1 MAIYLKGSIQ
11 YTPVVEQINRK
22 FAVRKKTCAASVK
35 VGPVITESNPWMG
48 GATKTEPR
56 CGIEGARKNY
66 FVFRE
71 NARSSAIS
79 EAESTARTIFAQ
91 ANAWVNAAKKDLSAI
106 SINQHVMDQ
115 VFENPKVRY
124 DNLLRGEGYTYY
136 GFMRAW
142 AIKKLTNGGEL
153 PANHQMPAFPVI

>member
-22 FAVRKKTCAASVK
+22 FAVRKKVCSASVK
-35 VGPVITESNPWMG
+35 VGPVTTEPNPWMG

-71 NARSSAIS
+71 NARKSAVTALES
-79 EAESTARTIFAQ
+79 EARTNFAQ

-106 SINQHVMDQ
+106 SHNQHVMDQ
-115 VFENPKVRY
+115 VFEYPNTRY

-142 AIKKLTNGGEL
+142 AIKKLSSGGEL
-153 PANHQMPAFPVI
+153 PANHQMPDFPTV